1 MADKHIRQ
9 IVVTVVG
16 HVDHGKSSILDKI
29 RGTAIVSKEAG
40 AITQAIGASIIP
52 IDVIKKVC
60 GNLLDSLKTEI
71 TIQGILAIDTP
82 GHAAFTSLRKRGG
95 SLADIAIVV
104 VDLNEGFMPQTE
116 EAIEILRQSKTPFI
130 IAANKV
136 DLLPRWKSAEGSILQ
151 AVESQAHDV
160 KAVFENKM
168 YLLVGQM
175 HEKFGMQAERF
186 DRVSDYTKQIAIV
199 PVSAKTGEGIP
210 ELLMV
215 LTGLAQKFLEECLKC
230 DLKGPAK
237 GTILEVQEEKG
248 VGKVLDFVLYDG
260 NLKVND
266 TIDIGGLE
274 KPIVTKVK
282 ILFEPLPLAEM
293 RDKKSKFKS
302 AKQVFAATGVRISA
316 PDIDNAVAGMPIIS
330 VPEGESPEK
339 AKQEVQEQV
348 KEVLIETGTEGIIV
362 KADSLGSLE
371 AVIKVMKDKNISIR
385 KATVGEITKKD
396 FADAESIYEKDP
408 LLSVIV
414 GFNVKAPGT
423 KSEKVNVITSDII
436 YQLIEKLEKWQAG
449 EKQRMEQKEL
459 ESLVRPFKIEVLKG
473 YVFRQSN
480 PAVFGV
486 SVEAGT
492 LKAGAPVMNKQ
503 GKTIG
508 DVKSL
513 QSEQESVEK
522 AEKGKQVAVSMMGI
536 TFGRQVNEGDILYS
550 AVPEPDFRKF
560 KEFKEL
566 LSNEER
572 ALLKK
577 IAEIMRKEN
586 PVWGI

>member
-1 MADKHIRQ
+1 MAGRNIRQ

-16 HVDHGKSSILDKI
+16 HVDHGKSSILDNI

-52 IDVIKKVC
+52 IDVIKKAC
-60 GNLLDSLKTEI
+60 GSLLESLKLDI
-71 TIQGILAIDTP
+71 TMPGILAIDTP

-104 VDLNEGFMPQTE
+104 VDINEGLMPQTV
-116 EAIEILRQSKTPFI
+116 EAIEILRQSRTPFV

-136 DLLPRWKSAEGSILQ
+136 DLLPKWKSAEGPILQ
-151 AVESQAHDV
+151 SLEGQEHEV
-160 KAVFENKM
+160 KTAFENRM
-168 YLLVGQM
+168 YTLVGQM
-175 HEKFGMQAERF
+175 HEKFQMQAERF
-186 DRVSDYTKQIAIV
+186 DRVNDYTKQIAMV

-215 LTGLAQKFLEECLKC
+215 ITGLAQRYLEECLKC
-230 DLKGPAK
+230 NLEGPAK
-237 GTILEVQEEKG
+237 GTILEVKEEKG

-266 TIDIGGLE
+266 TIVIGGME

-316 PDIDNAVAGMPIIS
+316 PDIGEAVAGMPIIS
-330 VPEGESPEK
+330 VPGGGNLEK
-339 AKQEVQEQV
+339 AKQEVQQQV
-348 KEVLIETGTEGIIV
+348 SEVIMETDAEGIIV

-371 AVIKVMKDKNISIR
+371 AVIKIMKDKGIAIR
-385 KATVGEITKKD
+385 KAKVGEITKKD
-396 FADAESIYEKDP
+396 FADAESVYEKDP

-414 GFNVKAPGT
+414 GFNVNVPEI
-423 KSEKVNVITSDII
+423 KSERVKVLTSDII
-436 YQLIEKLEKWQAG
+436 YNLIEKLEKWQEG

-459 ESLVRPFKIEVLKG
+459 ESLVRPFRIEVLKG

-486 SVEAGT
+486 SVEAGL
-492 LKAGAPVMNKQ
+492 LKAGAPVMKRD
-503 GKTIG
+503 GKFLGEI
-508 DVKSL
+508 KSL
-513 QSEQESVEK
+513 QAEQESVEK
-522 AEKGKQVAVSMMGI
+522 AEKGKQVAVSMMGV
-536 TFGRQVNEGDILYS
+536 TVGRQVNEGDVLYS
-550 AVPEPDFRKF
+550 AVPEGHFRKF
-560 KEFKEL
+560 KEFKDL
-566 LSNEER
+566 LSKEEK
-572 ALLKK
+572 ALLKE
-577 IAEIMRKEN
+577 IAAIMRKGN
-586 PVWGI
+586 AVWGI